1 MADMEMIRSIGAS
14 ICITIIVTGIFS
26 ILVPGKNM
34 ERTIQL
40 AVGLFFLASIVQPI
54 VNGDWRELLEW
65 DSRQIETQI
74 PELEDTVDN
83 RVVTLTEEGLQR
95 QVAALLQGKGISAKQ
110 VGATVHIEEDNSITI
125 TEILIILPREEI
137 LNAPAAE
144 QLVEENLGVVPEL
157 ELERNG

>member
-1 MADMEMIRSIGAS
+1 
-14 ICITIIVTGIFS
+14 
-26 ILVPGKNM
+26 M

-144 QLVEENLGVVPEL
+144 QLVEENLGIVPEL

>member
-95 QVAALLQGKGISAKQ
+95 QGGGGRAPPGFSGRLQLCCREREFPRNKLGLLF
-110 VGATVHIEEDNSITI
+110 
-125 TEILIILPREEI
+125 ILRRTT
-137 LNAPAAE
+137 A
-144 QLVEENLGVVPEL
+144 
-157 ELERNG
+157 